1 MLVDLNP
8 MPYVHAMELVRWCY
22 ARNIDRDR
30 CAKIIEAV
38 SIPPSSKDVEWII
51 DVEWVIDVPDR
62 YMTYF
67 ALKWI

>member
-8 MPYVHAMELVRWCY
+8 MPYVRAMELVWWCY
-22 ARNIDRDR
+22 ARDIDRDR

-38 SIPPSSKDVEWII
+38 SMAPPPKDIEWA
-51 DVEWVIDVPDR
+51 IDVPDS

-67 ALKWI
+67 ALKWT

>member
-22 ARNIDRDR
+22 SRGIDQDR
-30 CAKIIEAV
+30 CAKIIKAV
-38 SIPPSSKDVEWII
+38 TMSPPPDDVEWM
-51 DVEWVIDVPDR
+51 IDVPDS

-67 ALKWI
+67 ALKWS